1 MVSTEFLFLLDVGI
15 ILLASQLSSELFR
28 RMKLPGL
35 LGAIFAGVLI
45 GPNVFGVVSN
55 TQIVNTIAL
64 SGALLVLFVIG
75 LEFPA
80 ESFFRIGKVAFL
92 LTTFGTILS
101 FVVGYSIGQYL
112 GWTQVASVL
121 LGAVLAPSGT
131 SIVAA
136 TLQEAGKSASDLGRK
151 LLAASIIDD
160 VEGIILLS
168 IALSITANSGQINP
182 NELTRNAVV
191 AVSFVLVSIF
201 LGAKIFPEIL
211 KRVIKVISEPTL
223 FALFLGGGLVLS
235 YTASLLGLSPITGA
249 FLVGAIIPAKK
260 IGERML
266 DRILLMETVFAAVFF
281 TTIGMSVQPTSVSA
295 LLPVLVLA
303 ILGSVAARLV
313 GGLSGAFAG
322 GLRGKVALLAAIA
335 LISRAE
341 MSLIIAKGGVDQ
353 GLASPDLITIAAIV
367 VVVSIGIAAP
377 ALKWALPSIE
387 ASEEVGRDITREQ
400 R

>member
-1 MVSTEFLFLLDVGI
+1 VVSTEFIFLLDVGV

-45 GPNVFGVVSN
+45 GPNVFGVVSS
-55 TQIVNTIAL
+55 TQTVNTIAL
-64 SGALLVLFVIG
+64 LGALLVLFVIG

-80 ESFFRIGKVAFL
+80 ESFFRIGKIAFL

-101 FVVGYSIGQYL
+101 FIVGYSIGQYL

-131 SIVAA
+131 SVIAA
-136 TLQEAGKSASDLGRK
+136 SLQEAGKSASDLGRK

-168 IALSITANSGQINP
+168 IALSITANSGQVNL
-182 NELTRNAVV
+182 NELIRNAVV
-191 AVSFVLVSIF
+191 AVSFVFVSIF

-223 FALFLGGGLVLS
+223 FALFLGGGLVLA

-249 FLVGAIIPAKK
+249 FLVGAIIPVKK
-260 IGERML
+260 IGEKMF

-281 TTIGMSVQPTSVSA
+281 TTIGMSIQPHSLLV

-303 ILGSVAARLV
+303 ILGGVGARLL

-335 LISRAE
+335 LIARAE
-341 MSLIIAKGGVDQ
+341 MSLIIAKGAVDQ
-353 GLASPDLITIAAIV
+353 GLANPDLITVAAIV
-367 VVVSIGIAAP
+367 VVVSIGVAAP
-377 ALKWALPSIE
+377 ALKWALHGIE
-387 ASEEVGRDITREQ
+387 TSQEVGWNVARK
-400 R
+400 